1 MGDVVVG
8 VDGSKNARA
17 AMEFAVEEARLRGA
31 KLRAV
36 YVQDAGKRLGGSRL
50 DGLDVGYTSAEGY
63 QALVERTDE
72 QREELQTRLRQH
84 ADQLLEQ
91 VVRSVDGQGVEIEKV
106 ILFDRRP
113 ARRLVELV
121 NGDADNV
128 ALLIVGARGGG
139 ELTNRLLGSVSQ
151 AVVTHARVPVTVV
164 PARRDR

>member
-8 VDGSKNARA
+8 VDGSKNAHA
-17 AMEFAVEEARLRGA
+17 AMAFAVEEARLRGA

-36 YVQDAGKRLGGSRL
+36 YVQDGKPLGGSRL

-63 QALVERTDE
+63 RAMVERSDE
-72 QREELQTRLRQH
+72 EREQLQTRLRQH
-84 ADQLLEQ
+84 AEQLLEQ
-91 VVRSVDGQGVEIEKV
+91 AVRSVDSEGVEIAKMT
-106 ILFDRRP
+106 LFDRRP

-128 ALLIVGARGGG
+128 ALLVVGARGRG
-139 ELTNRLLGSVSQ
+139 ELTSVLLGSVSQ

-164 PARRDR
+164 PARDR

>member
-17 AMEFAVEEARLRGA
+17 AMAFAVEEARLRGA

-36 YVQDAGKRLGGSRL
+36 YVQDTGRGRGGPKL
-50 DGLDVGYTSAEGY
+50 DGLDVGYASAEGY
-63 QALVERTDE
+63 QAMVERTSQE
-72 QREELQTRLRQH
+72 REEWETHARQH
-84 ADQLLEQ
+84 AEQLLEQ
-91 VVRSVDGQGVEIEKV
+91 VVREVDAQGVQLERV
-106 ILFDRRP
+106 TLFDRRP

-128 ALLIVGARGGG
+128 ALLVVGARGGG